1 MNNSHFQSLL
11 QIDFLTKGDINSA
24 DVDHAIKT
32 ALPKL
37 ADFVQEGISNGESLD
52 KTVDILHK
60 MTSLADASNV
70 SIESAV
76 CSLSKSCCCVSLK

>member
-1 MNNSHFQSLL
+1 M
-11 QIDFLTKGDINSA
+11 
-24 DVDHAIKT
+24 IKT
-32 ALPKL
+32 ALPQL

-70 SIESAV
+70 SIQPAV
-76 CSLSKSCCCVSLK
+76 CSLSKSCSCVSINNPSSFDEELTLLF